1 MARFSLNSTSD
12 QGVSVTQREGFVVGH
27 LLTDCYVF
35 EGDGTR
41 PILEEN
47 VRVIHEPGLRRVSL
61 PLEVQQWRRAIQAEE
76 ERKQAAGEPHRW
88 NNPRFAVE
96 SIVLSRT
103 DEDELPVV
111 QLSLC
116 DADYFD
122 FLATSVNLDRP
133 LREGEPATLRT
144 QYLEDTDP
152 VTAPAFLS
160 CSFGVNVAVRTGPD
174 RKMVFARRSARVAGH
189 NTERWNSSANEGLA
203 AVHDVPS
210 DGSPISLHAVA
221 RRALR
226 EELAVQDGDEVEL
239 ELLAFALDLR
249 GHQWAAFYRAVLPG
263 LTADDLT
270 RRRSRGVE
278 DKWEHDQFRF
288 VPADPDSVLDFL
300 LEEGR
305 EWTPCAPAL
314 FYMALVREAV
324 VARGGN
330 PSGRLDVEAAERRAV
345 DRRTRQ
351 GAARPAGA

>member
-1 MARFSLNSTSD
+1 M
-12 QGVSVTQREGFVVGH
+12 GH

-41 PILEEN
+41 PIDEEN
-47 VRVIHEPGLRRVSL
+47 VRIIYEPGLRRVSL
-61 PLEVQQWRRAIQAEE
+61 PLEVQRWRQAIQAEE
-76 ERKQAAGEPHRW
+76 ERKQAAGEPYRW

-96 SIVLSRT
+96 SIVVSRT
-103 DEDELPVV
+103 DETEAPVV

-122 FLATSVNLDRP
+122 FLATSVNLDTP

-144 QYLEDTDP
+144 QYLENTDP
-152 VTAPAFLS
+152 VTVPAFLS

-174 RKMVFARRSARVAGH
+174 RQMVFARRSAMVAGH
-189 NTERWNSSANEGLA
+189 NTERWNSSVNEGLA
-203 AVHDVPS
+203 AIHDVPE

-239 ELLAFALDLR
+239 ELLSFALDLR
-249 GHQWAAFYRAVLPG
+249 NHQWAAFYRAVLPG
-263 LTADDLT
+263 LTAGDLT

-278 DKWEHDQFRF
+278 DKWEHDEFRF
-288 VPADPDSVLDFL
+288 VPCDPDSVLDFV

-305 EWTPCAPAL
+305 SWTPCAPAL
-314 FYMALVREAV
+314 FYTALVREAV
-324 VARGGN
+324 LARGGS
-330 PSGRLDVEAAERRAV
+330 PSGLLDVEAAERRAM
-345 DRRTRQ
+345 DRLGSRRT
-351 GAARPAGA
+351 A

>member
-1 MARFSLNSTSD
+1 MAK
-12 QGVSVTQREGFVVGH
+12 REGFIVGD
-27 LLTDCYVF
+27 LLTDCHVF

-47 VRVIHEPGLRRVSL
+47 VKILYEPGLRRVSL
-61 PLEVQQWRRAIQAEE
+61 PLEVQRWRRAIQAEE
-76 ERKQAAGEPHRW
+76 ERKQAAGEPYRW
-88 NNPRFAVE
+88 NNPRFALE

-103 DEDELPVV
+103 DEEEVPIV

-122 FLATSVNLDRP
+122 FLATSINLDTP
-133 LREGEPATLRT
+133 LREGESATLRT
-144 QYLEDTDP
+144 QYLENTDP
-152 VTAPAFLS
+152 VPAPAFLS

-174 RKMVFARRSARVAGH
+174 RRMVFARRSATVAGH
-189 NTERWNSSANEGLA
+189 NTERWNSSVNEGLA
-203 AVHDVPS
+203 AIHDVPP

-226 EELAVQDGDEVEL
+226 EELAVQDGDTVEL

-249 GHQWAAFYRAVLPG
+249 NHQWAAFYRAVLPE
-263 LTADDLT
+263 LTADDLA

-288 VPADPDSVLDFL
+288 VPADPDSVLDFI

-305 EWTPCAPAL
+305 VWTPCGPAL

-324 VARGGN
+324 LARGGN
-330 PSGRLDVEAAERRAV
+330 PSGLLDVEAAERRAME
-345 DRRTRQ
+345 RRASRQ
-351 GAARPAGA
+351 RA

>member
-1 MARFSLNSTSD
+1 M
-12 QGVSVTQREGFVVGH
+12 TQREGFVVGH

-47 VRVIHEPGLRRVSL
+47 VKIIYEPGLRRVSL

-76 ERKQAAGEPHRW
+76 ERRQAAGEPYRW

-96 SIVLSRT
+96 SIVVSRT
-103 DEDELPVV
+103 NEAEEPMV

-122 FLATSVNLDRP
+122 FLATSVNLDTP

-144 QYLEDTDP
+144 QYLENADP

-160 CSFGVNVAVRTGPD
+160 CSFGVNVAVQTGPD
-174 RKMVFARRSARVAGH
+174 RQMVFARRSATVAGH
-189 NTERWNSSANEGLA
+189 NTERWNSSVNEGLA
-203 AVHDVPS
+203 AIHDVPK
-210 DGSPISLHAVA
+210 DGSAISLHAVA

-226 EELAVQDGDEVEL
+226 EELAVQDDDKAEL

-249 GHQWAAFYRAVLPG
+249 NHQWAAFYRAVLPE
-263 LTADDLT
+263 LTADDLI

-288 VPADPDSVLDFL
+288 VPSDPDSVLDFI

-305 EWTPCAPAL
+305 VWTPCAPAL

-324 VARGGN
+324 LARDGN
-330 PSGRLDVEAAERRAV
+330 PSGRLDVEAAERRAM
-345 DRRTRQ
+345 DRRASKQT
-351 GAARPAGA
+351 A